1 MEQRLLTALLG
12 TVCILLVIPA
22 LGCLIHLIRTAIL
35 RVIGQ
40 AVGGETA
47 WFIANRATFL
57 GVVHHECAHAL
68 VAILTG
74 GKVEQ
79 MQLFHPQGDQLGCVI
94 WHPRRLY
101 PGACAIQYTLV
112 SIAPVVFGCCTVYL
126 LGKYGLP
133 MCTSA
138 WQTVLLGYIIFSVF
152 IQSTMSRQDVRVAA
166 KGLPVCAVM
175 IFAVLLVT
183 GADVCA
189 WLLHADWQG
198 VLEHV
203 LGTA

>member
-22 LGCLIHLIRTAIL
+22 VGCLIHLIRTAIL

-74 GKVEQ
+74 VMYIYLNYSKHGVRAACIPAPAPYSIHWSR
-79 MQLFHPQGDQLGCVI
+79 L
-94 WHPRRLY
+94 RRSCL
-101 PGACAIQYTLV
+101 AAAMCI
-112 SIAPVVFGCCTVYL
+112 CC
-126 LGKYGLP
+126 G
-133 MCTSA
+133 
-138 WQTVLLGYIIFSVF
+138 
-152 IQSTMSRQDVRVAA
+152 TMSFR
-166 KGLPVCAVM
+166 CARACGRCFCSAM
-175 IFAVLLVT
+175 
-183 GADVCA
+183 
-189 WLLHADWQG
+189 
-198 VLEHV
+198 
-203 LGTA
+203 